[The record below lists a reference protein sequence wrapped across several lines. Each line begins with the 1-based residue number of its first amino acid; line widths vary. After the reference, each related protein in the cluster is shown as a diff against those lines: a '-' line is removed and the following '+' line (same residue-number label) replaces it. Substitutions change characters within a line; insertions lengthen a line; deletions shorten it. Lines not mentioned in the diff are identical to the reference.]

1 MCAFCSP
8 NIAACSCIDLLLA
21 IITCR
26 FISGDEISYLFVTVC
41 VSIMAD
47 GDTRLRQDLGMP
59 KYKALASM
67 IQRKA
72 ELEKCLR
79 AVRPAIEETDLGFL
93 SERSLQ
99 LDASNG
105 QGVSGWI
112 FSKSEQLARSDYPY
126 YTDEFDDRN
135 LSIPGA
141 KKDNSQWN
149 LCYDWLQTTL

>member
-1 MCAFCSP
+1 
-8 NIAACSCIDLLLA
+8 
-21 IITCR
+21 
-26 FISGDEISYLFVTVC
+26 
-41 VSIMAD
+41 MAD